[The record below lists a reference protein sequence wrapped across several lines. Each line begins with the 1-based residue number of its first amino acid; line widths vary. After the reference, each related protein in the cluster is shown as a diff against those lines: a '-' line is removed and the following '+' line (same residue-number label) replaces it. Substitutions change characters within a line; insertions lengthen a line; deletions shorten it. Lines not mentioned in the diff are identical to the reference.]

1 MPSYVI
7 HYICGNKLIEKYK
20 VSPKEKAMFLVGN
33 LIPDSSKV
41 LGNIE
46 TASLPGDFRK
56 RHRKE
61 IQQEKLLTHFRDE
74 KDLDNVI
81 MLPYPERFKEKY
93 DIKDL
98 VSLGYYYHLCTDKYF
113 FSEIWKKSFIF
124 LNDKYEETSS
134 KKEAKYVQI
143 KKNNKIIPIEDFY
156 SSKHLYHDYTIMN
169 RILLDCFNI
178 SFDSEELIKYLDGI
192 KNYIEEVDIN
202 NLASVIKDTLFYI
215 SESNR
220 IDEEE
225 LEVFDKEIII
235 NFINELNKKFTENNQ
250 PILKKIGLK
259 KC

>member
-7 HYICGNKLIEKYK
+7 HYICGNKFIEKYK
-20 VSPKEKAMFLVGN
+20 VTPKEKSEFLVGN

-56 RHRKE
+56 KHRKE

-81 MLPYPERFKEKY
+81 MLPYPEKFKEKY
-93 DIKDL
+93 NVTDL

-113 FSEIWKKSFIF
+113 FSEIWEKSFVF
-124 LNDKYEETSS
+124 LNDKYQETKS
-134 KKEAKYVQI
+134 KKESKYVRI
-143 KKNNKIIPIEDFY
+143 IKNNRIIPVEDFY

-169 RILLDCFNI
+169 KMLLDYFNI
-178 SFDSEELIKYLDGI
+178 SFDSEGLIKYLDTI
-192 KNYIEEVDIN
+192 RNYIKEVDIN
-202 NLASVIKDTLFYI
+202 NLESVIKDTLFYI
-215 SESNR
+215 SESKN
-220 IDEEE
+220 IDDEE

-235 NFINELNKKFTENNQ
+235 YFINELNKKFTEDNQ
-250 PILKKIGLK
+250 HILKKAGLK